1 MTAQSQVPS
10 LTAEEYLSRK
20 GKLAEKC
27 GGNFWGVEKK
37 NAPGFDKPRYYFN
50 CVSYPASATSKRGGM
65 VDIYWDQ
72 NEDKM
77 CLKNGGSGPELDAAV
92 AVINEKV
99 KKIVKPEAF
108 PRWCFK

>member
-10 LTAEEYLSRK
+10 LTEEYLSKK

-27 GGNFWGVEKK
+27 GGKFWGVERK
-37 NAPGFDKPRYYFN
+37 NAPGFDKQRYYFN

-72 NEDKM
+72 EEDKM
-77 CLKNGGSGPELDAAV
+77 CLKNGGGGPELDAAV

-108 PRWCFK
+108 PRWCFR